1 MASNDYTKL
10 LADAEAGIAGYLNE
24 ALRAGTLNQQLYD
37 SASKSTVPNLRDWL
51 TDPNIEAISPNVKP
65 GIASAI
71 EAQNWDGLVNAF
83 QRKLRFGTGGIR
95 GMMGFDRASIV
106 RLKEEGI
113 DAPILKGP
121 NTLNNVVLLRTS
133 AGVAKYGRSRN
144 PAFDRIVIGYDSRV
158 RGGDFGRA
166 IAELFLA
173 YGFTVYLFDQ
183 PCPYPVVTFS
193 IPHRLIKAQLGVLIS
208 ASHNDYR
215 YNGFKLSCGNGSQF
229 DPQDRDV
236 MYNEFIEPATT
247 DDIRLCPLKDAPEGK
262 LYFLGGAIGV
272 PGFDYA
278 GREDCRIDILAE
290 HRTHVK
296 QFLVYKN
303 LAEDQA
309 RASDPLRVG
318 YCAFHGA
325 GRDVVPAMLK
335 DAGIEHIKPVTRNGL
350 NDLDGLFPSFCSDP
364 GKEQQPDP
372 GDPRAAATAIQ
383 AFKEE
388 YPGEFDTTDILIGTD
403 PDADRCGV
411 VVKIPED
418 QRHLYDGQDSL
429 LMPADD
435 MWALLVWYR
444 LQSELDGDGKVR
456 DADRKFIV
464 QSATTTDS
472 IIRVARK
479 YGLGTIRTW
488 VGFASLANA
497 VRDVWTGE
505 TLPALVDGRRN
516 PDDPLCH
523 HAICEHEGMDNGKRS
538 FNYAAMEQSNG
549 FSILGDPPP
558 DAFSLGKGGHVR
570 DKDGTFAALLIAE
583 IAAYAKKNGTTLF
596 EMVDR
601 NIYLDPDVGLFVNRY
616 EPDPLDG
623 EYPGIMGD
631 RKKMA
636 ILRKA
641 LDLYEQAQSGDL
653 EIAGL
658 PVTSTCIYRT
668 GKYDAI
674 YPPSEDFVF
683 PDEGVRFN
691 FSDDGLSYLIVR
703 PSGTGNS
710 LRFHVQLQS
719 PVTQADLIDKKG
731 ALRARAKAIIDHL
744 REVVGAPR

>member
-1 MASNDYTKL
+1 MPSQDYTQL
-10 LADAEAGIAGYLNE
+10 IADAGNGIVHYLE
-24 ALRAGTLNQQLYD
+24 DALRSETINRQLYE
-37 SASKSTVPNLRDWL
+37 SASESTVPNLKEWL
-51 TDPNIEAISPNVKP
+51 TDPNIDAISPNLKQ
-65 GIASAI
+65 GIATAI
-71 EAQNWDGLVNAF
+71 QQKNWDGLVNAF

-95 GMMGFDRASIV
+95 GMMGHDRESIA
-106 RLKEEGI
+106 RLGEEGL

-133 AGVAKYGRSRN
+133 AGVAKFGRTRN

-173 YGFTVYLFDQ
+173 YDFTVYLFDQ

-229 DPQDRDV
+229 DPHDRDV

-247 DDIRLCPLKDAPEGK
+247 GDIRLCPLKDAPEGK
-262 LYFLGGAIGV
+262 LHFLSGSTTV
-272 PGFDYA
+272 DGFDYA

-290 HRTHVK
+290 HRDHVK
-296 QFLVYKN
+296 QFLVYKE
-303 LAEDQA
+303 LKADQA
-309 RASDPLRVG
+309 RSSDPLRVG

-335 DAGIEHIKPVTRNGL
+335 DAGVLHVKPTNLNGL
-350 NDLDGLFPSFCSDP
+350 NDLNGLFPSFCSDP

-372 GDPRAAATAIQ
+372 GDPRAAATAVE
-383 AFKEE
+383 AFKSE
-388 YPGEFDTTDILIGTD
+388 YPGEFERTDILIGTD

-411 VVKIPED
+411 VVKIPES

-429 LMPADD
+429 LLPADD

-444 LQSELDGDGKVR
+444 LQAELGDDGAVR

-479 YGLGTIRTW
+479 HGLGAIRTW

-497 VRDVWTGE
+497 VGDVWSGTP
-505 TLPALVDGRRN
+505 LPPLVDGKRN
-516 PDDPLCH
+516 PGDALCH
-523 HAICEHEGMDNGKRS
+523 QSIMEHYDMDNGARS

-558 DAFSLGKGGHVR
+558 DAFSLGRGGHVR
-570 DKDGTFAALLIAE
+570 DKDGTFAALLVAE
-583 IAAYAKKNGTTLF
+583 IAAYAKKNGTTIF

-601 NIYLDPDVGLFVNRY
+601 HIYLDPDVGLFVNRY

-623 EYPGIMGD
+623 EYPGIVGD

-641 LDLYEQAQSGDL
+641 LDLHAQALSGSL
-653 EIAGL
+653 EIAGK
-658 PVTSTCIYRT
+658 PVKSVCIYRT

-674 YPPSEDFVF
+674 YPPTDDFAF

-710 LRFHVQLQS
+710 LRFHAQLQT
-719 PVTQADLIDKKG
+719 PVTEANLIDKKG
-731 ALRARAKAIIDHL
+731 ELRSGAQAIIDDL
-744 REVVGAPR
+744 RDIVGAPR